1 MSLPSAISRPEEKC
15 ASHMPENSLWI
26 AVGLLGQVFFTS
38 RFLVQWIVSER
49 RRESVVPL
57 AFWWFSL
64 LGGVTLLGYAVWR
77 QDPVF
82 ILGQATGLV
91 VYTRNLTLIGRRRR
105 EASP

>member
-1 MSLPSAISRPEEKC
+1 MTESSF
-15 ASHMPENSLWI
+15 WI
-26 AVGLLGQVFFTS
+26 VVGFLGQIFFTS

-49 RRESVVPL
+49 RRESVIPL

-64 LGGVTLLGYAVWR
+64 LGGATLLSYAVWR

-91 VYTRNLTLIGRRRR
+91 VYTRNLVLIGRRER
-105 EASP
+105 EVPT